1 VDDTLEKLGTP
12 KEYHTIQNL
21 IKSTL
26 IIYFIV
32 ILILFITDSIWNIEK
47 HNNIKAMFIG
57 LIMGYPIYVSTIGN
71 IIFAFV
77 VRFVNCI

>member
-1 VDDTLEKLGTP
+1 MDDTLEKLGTP

-26 IIYFIV
+26 IVYFIV

-57 LIMGYPIYVSTIGN
+57 FIIGYPIYVSTIGN
-71 IIFAFV
+71 IIFVFI
-77 VRFVNCI
+77 VRFVNYI